1 MKLTETLKDIV
12 KNGANALKGNARRIF
27 MAQVVEG
34 LGKGGQLLSEQEFG
48 WNRGTIQKGTHEL
61 KSGFAAIIFLP
72 KDVNLLKKNYLT

>member
-1 MKLTETLKDIV
+1 
-12 KNGANALKGNARRIF
+12 
-27 MAQVVEG
+27 MAQVVED